1 MKICKTCGASLA
13 EGVKFCGTCGTL
25 VVSEV
30 QAASN
35 PSSVTHTLVISR
47 ANQFF
52 YALGVYDVYI
62 NDSLLGRVPS
72 GQSIALRVYS
82 DTVEVDIKCPLPLM
96 GNFNLWVKLKLLS
109 NPRLEFSL
117 FKQGEIAIN
126 VTGAQIL
133 AQGKR

>member
-1 MKICKTCGASLA
+1 MKTCKTCGATID
-13 EGVKFCGTCGTL
+13 EGVKFCGTCGTR
-25 VVSEV
+25 VETEV
-30 QAASN
+30 PAAQNS
-35 PSSVTHTLVISR
+35 SSVTHTLVISR

-52 YALGVYDVYI
+52 YALCVYDVYI
-62 NDSLLGRVPS
+62 NGSLLGRVPS
-72 GQSIALRVYS
+72 GQSIALNVYS
-82 DTVEVDIKCPLPLM
+82 DTLDIDIKCPLPLM
-96 GNFNLWVKLKLLS
+96 GNYNLWVKLRLLN